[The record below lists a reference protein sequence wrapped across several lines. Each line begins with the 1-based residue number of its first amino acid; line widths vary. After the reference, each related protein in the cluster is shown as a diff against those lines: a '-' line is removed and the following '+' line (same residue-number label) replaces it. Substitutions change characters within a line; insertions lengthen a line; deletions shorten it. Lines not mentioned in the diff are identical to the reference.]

1 MDPTSAKYY
10 RTILFGDGQ
19 DQKALPASLVKL
31 HQWIVRR
38 WQLLGLGVQITKA
51 VALNITLTWLSST
64 REGRQ
69 FSKDIE
75 PLSSMFVELPS
86 DVPQIDWAL
95 VKAGDALMVNGENG
109 IEQATFVDKKP
120 GWIIVTIKGEQ
131 LSVRPSMCMPSVTPV

>member
-1 MDPTSAKYY
+1 MDPTTATYY

-31 HQWIVRR
+31 HQWILRR

-51 VALNITLTWLSST
+51 LAMNVALTWLSST

-75 PLSSMFVELPS
+75 ALSTLFIELPS
-86 DVPQIDWAL
+86 DVPHIDWAL
-95 VKAGDALMVNGENG
+95 VKPGDPLMVNGENG
-109 IEQATFVDKKP
+109 IESATFVDKKP
-120 GWIIVTIKGEQ
+120 GWIIVKVKGEQ
-131 LSVRPSMCMPSVTPV
+131 LSVRPSMCMPSETPV